1 MPLRDLRAS
10 CVVHPG
16 KRDMLIGVINHLA
29 PEGDPILIIFTSKQ
43 DAMDWLTDWK
53 KDRMYE

>member
-16 KRDMLIGVINHLA
+16 KPDMLIGVINHLA

-43 DAMDWLTDWK
+43 DVGGLAD
-53 KDRMYE
+53 